1 MFKKIA
7 SEALGLSD
15 IGKIIGKEDFD
26 KVDTD
31 DYIMHEENEKIYFLI
46 KSKKDEYCFTNKA
59 LIHLDGESAV
69 SSKRVL
75 KRYDYKNNTIKH
87 VRLETAGRID
97 LDIEIKF
104 IIGEESFSIDVDKKQ
119 LEDLK
124 DLYKAL
130 HKIGSLQ
137 SSGEYKHTMRLK
149 TLDITKH
156 RLEGREGQITPEDFT
171 TLSDSVYDW
180 LNKSY
185 KSNFKEDYS
194 KVFELY
200 IKN

>member
-15 IGKIIGKEDFD
+15 IGKIIDKKDFD

-59 LIHLDGESAV
+59 LIHLDGDSAV

-75 KRYDYKNNTIKH
+75 KRYDYKNNTVKD

-97 LDIEIKF
+97 LDIEIK
-104 IIGEESFSIDVDKKQ
+104 
-119 LEDLK
+119 
-124 DLYKAL
+124 
-130 HKIGSLQ
+130 
-137 SSGEYKHTMRLK
+137 
-149 TLDITKH
+149 
-156 RLEGREGQITPEDFT
+156 
-171 TLSDSVYDW
+171 
-180 LNKSY
+180 
-185 KSNFKEDYS
+185 
-194 KVFELY
+194 
-200 IKN
+200 

>member
-1 MFKKIA
+1 MFKKMA

-15 IGKIIGKEDFD
+15 IGKIINKEDFD

-31 DYIMHEENEKIYFLI
+31 DYIFNEENEKIYFLI

-59 LIHLDGESAV
+59 LIHLDGDSAV

-75 KRYDYKNNTIKH
+75 KRYDYKNNAIKN
-87 VRLETAGRID
+87 VTLETAGRID
-97 LDIEIKF
+97 LDVEIKF
-104 IIGEESFSIDVDKKQ
+104 LIGEESFSIDVDKKQ

-130 HKIGSLQ
+130 HRIGSLQ
-137 SSGEYKHTMRLK
+137 NSGEYKHTMRLK

-156 RLEGREGQITPEDFT
+156 RLEGREGEIAPVDFIS
-171 TLSDSVYDW
+171 LSDSVYEW
-180 LNKSY
+180 LDKSY
-185 KSNFKEDYS
+185 KNNYKEDYS

>member
-1 MFKKIA
+1 MFKKMA

-15 IGKIIGKEDFD
+15 IGKIINKEDFD

-31 DYIMHEENEKIYFLI
+31 DYIFNEENEKIYFLI

-59 LIHLDGESAV
+59 LIHLDGDSAV

-75 KRYDYKNNTIKH
+75 KRYDYKNNAIKN
-87 VRLETAGRID
+87 VTLETAGRID
-97 LDIEIKF
+97 LDVEIKF
-104 IIGEESFSIDVDKKQ
+104 LIGEESFSIDVDKKQ

-156 RLEGREGQITPEDFT
+156 RLESRDSEISPEGFT
-171 TLSDSVYDW
+171 ALSDSVYDW

-185 KSNFKEDYS
+185 KLNFKEDYS